1 MNVVD
6 SHYRLQNDTVML
18 NETYVVSRDDSEP
31 NLSSSFDISHRDVD
45 DTPPIQEQ
53 YDCVLGLYILRRR

>member
-6 SHYRLQNDTVML
+6 CHYRSQDDTVML

-31 NLSSSFDISHRDVD
+31 NLSSSFDMSHRDVD

-53 YDCVLGLYILRRR
+53 